1 MYHARKL
8 ETAGN
13 HLGAAEK
20 YENKCKEI
28 VNKLESLLNVKKE
41 KILER
46 VKEMQK
52 KWKQNYKTIERLRKE
67 FTQKI
72 IENLKF
78 EERENIL
85 LLVEEIKD
93 AEIVLG
99 RERLKNYAWRDPGT
113 ISRIHVKFKKEGDK
127 YYVYDEGST
136 NGTYI
141 EGQDIRGKGKV
152 ELKDG
157 TEIRLVNPDYPVI
170 VLRFKKEVRS

>member
-1 MYHARKL
+1 MKVTCPFCNSEVDVDPSNPYCP
-8 ETAGN
+8 N
-13 HLGAAEK
+13 C
-20 YENKCKEI
+20 N
-28 VNKLESLLNVKKE
+28 SLI
-41 KILER
+41 ILSSQQATPQPPTPSQSPQAQPP
-46 VKEMQK
+46 VQPTP
-52 KWKQNYKTIERLRKE
+52 QITGIGRLYVVAKDGR
-67 FTQKI
+67 
-72 IENLKF
+72 
-78 EERENIL
+78 EEL
-85 LLVEEIKD
+85 LEEIKD